1 MAASYPRIPYGW
13 ADFRAIRLEKRLYV
27 DKTRFVHALEE
38 ERYVF
43 LIRPRRFGKSCWV
56 SLLDNYYN
64 RTRADDFEAVFS
76 GTHLGRHP
84 TENRHRY
91 VVLRFNF
98 SAFDDTLDTLRERF
112 ETYCHLIVRHALE
125 RNGDLFPPE
134 QIQRILSLPSID
146 AKLNELFLYAG
157 DHGIRLYVLIDEY
170 DNFAN
175 TVLAY
180 HGAAAYQSFTHGG
193 GFYRNFFATLKDGAG
208 QSGGGLERMF
218 ITGVSPITMDDVTSG
233 FNIGRNISLH
243 PEFNDMLGFTEE
255 EVRSLLELYR
265 DCGVFNQEVE
275 AALAVMREWYNGYR
289 FAEDAKS
296 DLYNTDMVLYF
307 LNESMPNRAMPN
319 ELIDTNVR
327 IDYGKLRHLL
337 TVNRQLNGN
346 FDLLRRIIGEQQV
359 ETPLQLSFPL
369 DRLDQRENFLSL
381 LHYFGLLSI
390 RAVAHGVPRLGIP
403 NQTVKRLMYGY
414 LRDGYDDVGVFSVDG
429 YTFSRLVRTMA
440 YDGTWRPVLDFLR
453 DALAEQ
459 TGIRD
464 YLDGEKVIHGFV
476 AAHLSMVD
484 QFLLHSE
491 YELNKGYADLYLEPF
506 VAQYPDMGYGYVLE
520 LKYVKRSTSLNASD
534 VADKVQEAVL
544 QLRGYLA
551 DPSLRRRYRS
561 VRHIGLAVVFHGWE
575 MVAYQAVKDD
585 AVGNE
590 ELV

>member
-1 MAASYPRIPYGW
+1 MPNSSYPRIPYGW

-56 SLLDNYYN
+56 SLLDNYYDRN
-64 RTRADDFEAVFS
+64 RADEFEDVFG
-76 GTHLGRHP
+76 GTDLGRQP

-91 VVLRFNF
+91 VILRFNF
-98 SAFDDTLDTLRERF
+98 SAFKNALETLEYHF
-112 ETYCHLIVRHALE
+112 EEYCQLIIRTTLE
-125 RNGDLFPPE
+125 RNADLFPE
-134 QIQRILSLPSID
+134 AARQHICSSDSANGQ
-146 AKLNELFLYAG
+146 LNELFVYAG
-157 DHGIRLYVLIDEY
+157 DHHIPLYVLIDEY

-175 TVLAY
+175 TILAY
-180 HGAAAYQSFTHGG
+180 HGEAAYQSFTYGG
-193 GFYRNFFATLKDGAG
+193 GFYRNFFATLKVGAG
-208 QSGGGLERMF
+208 HSGGGLERMF

-243 PEFNDMLGFTEE
+243 SEFNDMLGFTEA
-255 EVRSLLELYR
+255 EVQNLLELYR
-265 DCGVFNQEVE
+265 DYGVFSQDVE
-275 AALAVMREWYNGYR
+275 EAMDVMREWYNGYR
-289 FAEDAKS
+289 FSEEAEG

-307 LNESMPNRAMPN
+307 LAESMPNKKAPR

-346 FDLLRRIIGEQQV
+346 FDLLRHIIGQEQV
-359 ETPLQLSFPL
+359 NTPIQLSFPL
-369 DRLDQRENFLSL
+369 NQLDQRENFLSL

-390 RAVAHGVPRLGIP
+390 RAVERGVPRLGIP

-414 LRDGYDDVGVFSVDG
+414 LRDAYDDVGVFSVDV
-429 YTFSRLVRTMA
+429 YTFFRLVQAMA
-440 YDGTWRPVLDFLR
+440 YDGAWQPALDFLR

-464 YLDGEKVIHGFV
+464 YMDGEKVVHGFV
-476 AAHLSMVD
+476 AAHLSLSPY
-484 QFLLHSE
+484 FLLHSE

-506 VAQYPDMGYGYVLE
+506 VAQYPDMQFGYVLE
-520 LKYVKRSTSLNASD
+520 LKYLQRRASLDESVA
-534 VADKVQEAVL
+534 ADKVQEAVG

-551 DPSLRRRYRS
+551 DPFLRRRYPS
-561 VRHIGLAVVFHGWE
+561 VRHIGLAMVFHGWE
-575 MVAYQAVKDD
+575 LVAYQAIDD
-585 AVGNE
+585 AAE
-590 ELV
+590 D